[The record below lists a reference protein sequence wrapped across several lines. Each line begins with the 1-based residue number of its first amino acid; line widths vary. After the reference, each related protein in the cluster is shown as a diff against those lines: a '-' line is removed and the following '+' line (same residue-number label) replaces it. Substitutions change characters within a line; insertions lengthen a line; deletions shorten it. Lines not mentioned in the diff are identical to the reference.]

1 MKLYVNR
8 TNTRL
13 YNTLVIGVYERRVL
27 AQNFNVGKKPRKGGV
42 LVCVYRFRVSSVK
55 LCNISRIHIITY
67 TRRR

>member
-8 TNTRL
+8 NNTRV

-42 LVCVYRFRVSSVK
+42 LVLYRFRVSSVK